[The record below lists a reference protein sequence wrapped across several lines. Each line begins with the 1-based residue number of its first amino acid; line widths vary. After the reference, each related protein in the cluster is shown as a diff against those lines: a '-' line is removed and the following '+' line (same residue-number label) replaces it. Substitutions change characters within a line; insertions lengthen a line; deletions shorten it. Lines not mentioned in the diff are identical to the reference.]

1 MPLILGPNSI
11 KDTGYDVANSLRFEP
26 SDSPY
31 LTRTPSGS
39 GSRTTWTFSSW
50 IKRTTSSIGHQIFT
64 CSPTSGTDE
73 SKIYIYNNHLYWKQE
88 ISNTPD
94 GYLVTNRKFRDTNAW
109 YHIVC
114 QWNTTNATASERMKI
129 WINGVQ
135 ETSFSTNN
143 LPDQNRESYINS
155 ANAHYIGTNTNTD
168 GSFFDGYMA
177 EVVFIDGQALDHTSF
192 GEFDED
198 TGIWKPIDVSGLTFG
213 TNGFYLDFENSGSLG
228 ADVSGN
234 GNNFTVNN
242 LTAIDQSTD
251 TCTNNFATW
260 NPLENYYQS
269 NTYSEGNLQVQT
281 QNTSFTYN
289 FATIGVSTGKWY
301 WEVEYDAKS
310 GGTDQPFVGI
320 TSTQPTSNDHE
331 LGNFPNDFAWY
342 TDNGTGYLSNN
353 NTYSNVGF
361 NAYTVGDVI
370 SVALDLD
377 NNKLY
382 FAKNGTWEKSGN
394 PESGSTGT
402 GAISITA
409 TASTPLGAYFPSV
422 ADGTTSY
429 NATFKT
435 NFGSPPYAISSGNTD
450 GNGYGNFEYAVP
462 SGYYSLNSKN
472 LAEYG

>member
-1 MPLILGPNSI
+1 MPLILGTNSI

-177 EVVFIDGQALDHTSF
+177 EVVFRWSSIRSYI
-192 GEFDED
+192 
-198 TGIWKPIDVSGLTFG
+198 IWRI
-213 TNGFYLDFENSGSLG
+213 
-228 ADVSGN
+228 
-234 GNNFTVNN
+234 
-242 LTAIDQSTD
+242 
-251 TCTNNFATW
+251 
-260 NPLENYYQS
+260 
-269 NTYSEGNLQVQT
+269 
-281 QNTSFTYN
+281 
-289 FATIGVSTGKWY
+289 
-301 WEVEYDAKS
+301 
-310 GGTDQPFVGI
+310 
-320 TSTQPTSNDHE
+320 
-331 LGNFPNDFAWY
+331 
-342 TDNGTGYLSNN
+342 
-353 NTYSNVGF
+353 
-361 NAYTVGDVI
+361 
-370 SVALDLD
+370 
-377 NNKLY
+377 
-382 FAKNGTWEKSGN
+382 
-394 PESGSTGT
+394 
-402 GAISITA
+402 
-409 TASTPLGAYFPSV
+409 
-422 ADGTTSY
+422 
-429 NATFKT
+429 
-435 NFGSPPYAISSGNTD
+435 
-450 GNGYGNFEYAVP
+450 
-462 SGYYSLNSKN
+462 
-472 LAEYG
+472 